1 MHTPLSESLLATVG
15 SMNNTSH
22 FVKNY
27 YVGPNPAKTK
37 VLCQDAHQCD
47 IGPREIYILASTPEV
62 LSYNLCLGSV
72 F

>member
-15 SMNNTSH
+15 ALNNTSH
-22 FVKNY
+22 FVKNF
-27 YVGPNPAKTK
+27 YVGSNPAKTK
-37 VLCQDAHQCD
+37 VLCQDAHQYD

-62 LSYNLCLGSV
+62 LSHNLCLGSV